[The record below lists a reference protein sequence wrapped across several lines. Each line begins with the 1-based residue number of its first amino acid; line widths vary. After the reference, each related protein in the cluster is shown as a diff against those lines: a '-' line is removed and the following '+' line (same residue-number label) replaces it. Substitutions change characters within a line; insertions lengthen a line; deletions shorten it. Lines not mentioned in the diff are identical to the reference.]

1 MKVDNK
7 YLKKYKK
14 SMLSIMKD
22 MFPNED
28 DDKLEK
34 IILDMIKERIQ
45 DPIVTLDNNFTH
57 EQRETTALAVLDW
70 CLEKDP
76 IIAGNGTFYKNQEQ
90 SINPIAK
97 MLENF
102 LSKRKAYKKEMF
114 KIEDTQSPKYKEF
127 DLRQSIEKINANSYY
142 GASGAPSSAFYS
154 LYSGPATTASA
165 QSVISTA
172 EQMFEGFIAD
182 NYIFLNLTEAIE
194 WINAAMKSFLNG
206 DEFIDDFIQLK
217 STYEV
222 SDRILSKIMNPC
234 DDDEEVLLSYLDKF
248 SDKELSVIYYKN
260 NMEEFIRDHEEIQDL
275 ILEIFENV
283 ENLEYVDK
291 KDDNWFKHIP
301 DEYKVDFRGK
311 TQKDWNKFVDRSFF
325 LDPNNPPETITETLH
340 ALNTYIFKY
349 VYCRYL
355 SVDRIYRLKN
365 FNRRVVTVIDTD
377 SNILSMD
384 TICNFIL
391 KEVVNGRTF
400 RRSKENNDFIIV
412 NMMAYLLT
420 NAVTDILLYYGEKSN
435 IPEDY
440 RPIYNMKNEFYFSR
454 LLIGKTKKRYISKIL
469 LREGNLMNPPK
480 KDIKGFD
487 FKKAT
492 CSEFAENFYMKLLTK
507 YVIEEENSINLKG
520 ILQELTDFK
529 RKIHD
534 SIMNG
539 ETTYLP
545 NASAKEMGAYKDPS
559 SQQSV
564 GAVMAW
570 NMIETENQIELPA
583 KVSLLKLNIF
593 EESDITDMQ
602 YKYPDVYNKIIE
614 NIFNDATGIFVTKKW
629 DNGISIVNPK
639 LKEWWKEIPKKYQT
653 KKVKDAGVEAW
664 NEFAESYDKD
674 TSGQYIIKS
683 KGLQVIAIPSNAEI
697 PEWCKPYIDYDVVI
711 DNILAPFTPVLEIF
725 KSKQLKHGK
734 TRNGVDRSS
743 TGFSTLIKF

>member
-325 LDPNNPPETITETLH
+325 
-340 ALNTYIFKY
+340 
-349 VYCRYL
+349 
-355 SVDRIYRLKN
+355 
-365 FNRRVVTVIDTD
+365 
-377 SNILSMD
+377 
-384 TICNFIL
+384 
-391 KEVVNGRTF
+391 
-400 RRSKENNDFIIV
+400 
-412 NMMAYLLT
+412 
-420 NAVTDILLYYGEKSN
+420 
-435 IPEDY
+435 
-440 RPIYNMKNEFYFSR
+440 
-454 LLIGKTKKRYISKIL
+454 
-469 LREGNLMNPPK
+469 
-480 KDIKGFD
+480 
-487 FKKAT
+487 
-492 CSEFAENFYMKLLTK
+492 
-507 YVIEEENSINLKG
+507 
-520 ILQELTDFK
+520 
-529 RKIHD
+529 
-534 SIMNG
+534 
-539 ETTYLP
+539 
-545 NASAKEMGAYKDPS
+545 
-559 SQQSV
+559 
-564 GAVMAW
+564 
-570 NMIETENQIELPA
+570 
-583 KVSLLKLNIF
+583 
-593 EESDITDMQ
+593 
-602 YKYPDVYNKIIE
+602 
-614 NIFNDATGIFVTKKW
+614 
-629 DNGISIVNPK
+629 
-639 LKEWWKEIPKKYQT
+639 
-653 KKVKDAGVEAW
+653 
-664 NEFAESYDKD
+664 
-674 TSGQYIIKS
+674 
-683 KGLQVIAIPSNAEI
+683 
-697 PEWCKPYIDYDVVI
+697 
-711 DNILAPFTPVLEIF
+711 
-725 KSKQLKHGK
+725 
-734 TRNGVDRSS
+734 
-743 TGFSTLIKF
+743 